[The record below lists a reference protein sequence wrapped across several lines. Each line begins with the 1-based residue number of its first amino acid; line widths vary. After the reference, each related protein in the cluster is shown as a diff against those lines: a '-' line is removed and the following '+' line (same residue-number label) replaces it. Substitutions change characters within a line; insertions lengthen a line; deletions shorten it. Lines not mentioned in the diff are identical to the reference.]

1 MTIDPETAVRKLSR
15 SEISDHLE
23 WVLEGLVEFCI
34 VERMHP
40 AEVLGERL
48 PPPIASRDGRFQ
60 AAKLPAIPPK
70 FGQALHRLV
79 RELGEYCDSLRADHE
94 ARVDARVDATVEQ
107 IWKAEPLATTSLVIA
122 DKKTAEPA
130 ARITQRHC
138 PATGQAE
145 AVIEVTDE
153 FEGRRVASAE
163 VWLKDIAS
171 VIAHAKASGVPGL
184 LAGAEGSRC
193 VAAR

>member
-1 MTIDPETAVRKLSR
+1 MSNTIDPEIAVPKLSS

-48 PPPIASRDGRFQ
+48 PPAIATRDGRFQ
-60 AAKLPAIPPK
+60 AAKLPAIPPN

-94 ARVDARVDATVEQ
+94 ARVDATVEQ

-130 ARITQRHC
+130 ARITQRYC
-138 PATGQAE
+138 PGTGQPE
-145 AVIEVTDE
+145 AVIEATDE
-153 FEGRRVASAE
+153 FEGRRVTSAE
-163 VWLKDIAS
+163 VWLKDIAT
-171 VIAHAKASGVPGL
+171 VIAHARANGVAGI
-184 LAGAEGSRC
+184 LAGSEGARH